1 MSLYRCPTLLDL
13 SGVAPIVRVSF
24 RSSTGKANLI
34 VIWLATLAC
43 LTALNAE
50 PAHAQ
55 TKSDTAPH
63 QSLLN
68 ALNDVRSRGCGG
80 NTNPTTGLRHDPRL
94 SAAAA
99 RVAGGVQ
106 LAEALKSAAYRSPR
120 TTLIALS
127 GYTSARAI
135 SQGAAKHSCNTL
147 MDAEFKDLG
156 FYARGTQ
163 TWIVLAVPFLP
174 PESADAD
181 QIEARVLSLVNQARS
196 QPRLCGTE
204 ALTAAPP
211 VRLNIRLHAASAA
224 HADEMA
230 RLNYFNHTGHDG
242 RHVSERANRAGYV
255 WQAIGENI
263 ASGQMNADLAVQGWL
278 KSPSHCA
285 NLMMPSYTEMG
296 LAFAV
301 NPQSDGGVYWVQVFG
316 LPK

>member
-1 MSLYRCPTLLDL
+1 M
-13 SGVAPIVRVSF
+13 
-24 RSSTGKANLI
+24 

-50 PAHAQ
+50 PAQAQ
-55 TKSDTAPH
+55 IKNDIDHP

-68 ALNDVRSRGCGG
+68 ALNDVRSRGCAG
-80 NTNPTTGLRHDPRL
+80 NTNPTTALRHDSRL
-94 SAAAA
+94 SAAAT
-99 RVAGGVQ
+99 RVASGVK
-106 LAEALKSAAYRSPR
+106 LAEALKSSAYRSPR
-120 TTLIALS
+120 TTLIELS
-127 GYTSARAI
+127 GYTSAQTTAL
-135 SQGAAKHSCNTL
+135 GAAKHSCNTL
-147 MDAEFKDLG
+147 MDVEFKDLG

-163 TWIVLAVPFLP
+163 TWIVLAVPFSP
-174 PESADAD
+174 PDSADAD

-196 QPRLCGTE
+196 QPRMCGSE
-204 ALTAAPP
+204 ALPAAPP
-211 VRLNIRLHAASAA
+211 VRLNARLRAASAA

-230 RLNYFNHTGHDG
+230 RLNYFSHSGQDG
-242 RHVSERANRAGYV
+242 RHVSERANRAGYA
-255 WQAIGENI
+255 WRAIGENI

-316 LPK
+316 LQK